1 MSHSSS
7 VKRDRKYAYGADRQR
22 PDSGAFGRGGSDTV
36 YKPLSALLDAK
47 VDHLCA
53 ARKYEQSEGH
63 EDRRADGYD
72 RHLQTKAGRL
82 HDAVAGITAQLR
94 AHMP

>member
-1 MSHSSS
+1 
-7 VKRDRKYAYGADRQR
+7 
-22 PDSGAFGRGGSDTV
+22 
-36 YKPLSALLDAK
+36 